1 MVTNSIQQYILT
13 AYNMLNML
21 FNIVTNTEEKF
32 TMVLALKYLADLLK
46 YKKYTLLLS
55 QNSALLRSAA

>member
-1 MVTNSIQQYILT
+1 
-13 AYNMLNML
+13 MLNML